1 MSRQPFTRTT
11 LILAL
16 VGAVTLAASACGSS
30 SGASSSSTT
39 ITEAAGGG
47 GGGGGAS
54 GTTIDVTLKDFSI
67 ALASTGSLAPGT
79 YTFHVT
85 NNGPSSHN
93 LTINGPGV
101 SDKATPT
108 FAAGGSMDLTVTLK
122 NGTYDLFCSVPG
134 HKQLGMDTHL
144 TVGSGGSSGGAAAGG
159 AAGGGGSTKSGG
171 SSSSGSTASGGGWA

>member
-1 MSRQPFTRTT
+1 MTQLRLTRTALT
-11 LILAL
+11 LAL

-30 SGASSSSTT
+30 SAGSSSTT
-39 ITEAAGGG
+39 VTQAAGGG
-47 GGGGGAS
+47 GGGAAS
-54 GTTIDVTLKDFSI
+54 GKTIDVTLKDFSI
-67 ALASTGSLAPGT
+67 AVASTGSLAPGT

-108 FAAGGSMDLTVTLK
+108 FAAGGTMDLTVTLK
-122 NGTYDLFCSVPG
+122 NGSYDLFCSVPS

-144 TVGSGGSSGGAAAGG
+144 TVGSG
-159 AAGGGGSTKSGG
+159 
-171 SSSSGSTASGGGWA
+171 

>member
-1 MSRQPFTRTT
+1 MTNRRFTRTA

-30 SGASSSSTT
+30 GGAGSSSTT
-39 ITEAAGGG
+39 VTQAAGGG
-47 GGGGGAS
+47 GAS
-54 GTTIDVTLKDFSI
+54 SGKTVDVTLKDYSI
-67 ALASTGSLAPGT
+67 AVASTGSLAPGT
-79 YTFHVT
+79 YTFHVR

-122 NGTYDLFCSVPG
+122 TGSYDLFCSVPS

-144 TVGSGGSSGGAAAGG
+144 TVGSA
-159 AAGGGGSTKSGG
+159 
-171 SSSSGSTASGGGWA
+171 

>member
-1 MSRQPFTRTT
+1 MTNRRFTRTA

-30 SGASSSSTT
+30 GGAGSSSTT
-39 ITEAAGGG
+39 VTQAAGGG
-47 GGGGGAS
+47 GAS
-54 GTTIDVTLKDFSI
+54 SGKTVDVTLKDYSI
-67 ALASTGSLAPGT
+67 AVASTGSLAPGT
-79 YTFHVT
+79 YTFHVR

-122 NGTYDLFCSVPG
+122 TGSYDLFCSAPS

-144 TVGSGGSSGGAAAGG
+144 TVGSA
-159 AAGGGGSTKSGG
+159 
-171 SSSSGSTASGGGWA
+171 

>member
-1 MSRQPFTRTT
+1 MTRQPFTRTA

-47 GGGGGAS
+47 GGAGAS
-54 GTTIDVTLKDFSI
+54 GKTIDVTLKDFSI
-67 ALASTGSLAPGT
+67 AVASTGSLAPGT

-101 SDKATPT
+101 SDMATPT
-108 FAAGGSMDLTVTLK
+108 FAAGGSQDLTVTLK

>member
-1 MSRQPFTRTT
+1 MTNRRFTRTA

-30 SGASSSSTT
+30 GGAGSSSTT
-39 ITEAAGGG
+39 VTQAAGGG
-47 GGGGGAS
+47 GAS
-54 GTTIDVTLKDFSI
+54 SGKTVDVTLKDYSI
-67 ALASTGSLAPGT
+67 AVASTGSLAPGT
-79 YTFHVT
+79 YTFHVR

-93 LTINGPGV
+93 LTINGSGV

-122 NGTYDLFCSVPG
+122 TGSYDLFCSVPS

-144 TVGSGGSSGGAAAGG
+144 TVGSA
-159 AAGGGGSTKSGG
+159 
-171 SSSSGSTASGGGWA
+171 

>member
-1 MSRQPFTRTT
+1 MTRPPFTRTA

-30 SGASSSSTT
+30 SSSSSSAGSSSTT

-47 GGGGGAS
+47 GGAAAS
-54 GTTIDVTLKDFSI
+54 GKTIDVTLKDFSI
-67 ALASTGSLAPGT
+67 DVASTGSLAPGT

-108 FAAGGSMDLTVTLK
+108 FAAGGSMDLAVTLK
-122 NGTYDLFCSVPG
+122 NGSYDLFCSVPG

-144 TVGSGGSSGGAAAGG
+144 TVGA
-159 AAGGGGSTKSGG
+159 
-171 SSSSGSTASGGGWA
+171 

>member
-1 MSRQPFTRTT
+1 MTRLRLTRTA

-16 VGAVTLAASACGSS
+16 VGAVTLVASACGSS
-30 SGASSSSTT
+30 SGAGSSATT
-39 ITEAAGGG
+39 VTEAAGGG
-47 GGGGGAS
+47 GGATS
-54 GTTIDVTLKDFSI
+54 GKTIDVTLKDFSI
-67 ALASTGSLAPGT
+67 AVASTGSLAPGT

-85 NNGPSSHN
+85 NTGPSSHN

-108 FAAGGSMDLTVTLK
+108 FAAGGTMDLTVTLK
-122 NGTYDLFCSVPG
+122 NGTYELFCSVPS

-144 TVGSGGSSGGAAAGG
+144 TVGGGAAA
-159 AAGGGGSTKSGG
+159 AGGGSTKSGG

>member
-1 MSRQPFTRTT
+1 MTHLRFTRTA

-30 SGASSSSTT
+30 SGAGSSSTT
-39 ITEAAGGG
+39 VTAAAAGGG
-47 GGGGGAS
+47 GGTPS
-54 GTTIDVTLKDFSI
+54 GKTIDVTLKDFSI
-67 ALASTGSLAPGT
+67 AVASTGSLAPGT

-93 LTINGPGV
+93 LTVNGPGV

-108 FAAGGSMDLTVTLK
+108 FAAGGSMDLTV
-122 NGTYDLFCSVPG
+122 G
-134 HKQLGMDTHL
+134 
-144 TVGSGGSSGGAAAGG
+144 SGGAAAGG
-159 AAGGGGSTKSGG
+159 GSTNGGG

>member
-1 MSRQPFTRTT
+1 MTHLRLTRTA

-16 VGAVTLAASACGSS
+16 VGVVTLVASACGSS
-30 SGASSSSTT
+30 SGAGSPATT
-39 ITEAAGGG
+39 VTEAAGGG
-47 GGGGGAS
+47 GGAAS
-54 GTTIDVTLKDFSI
+54 GKTIDVTLKDFSI
-67 ALASTGSLAPGT
+67 AVASTGSLAPGT

-108 FAAGGSMDLTVTLK
+108 FAAGGSMDLTVTLE
-122 NGTYDLFCSVPG
+122 NGSYDLFCSVPG

-144 TVGSGGSSGGAAAGG
+144 TVGSGAAAAGG
-159 AAGGGGSTKSGG
+159 GSSNSGGSTK
-171 SSSSGSTASGGGWA
+171 SGSTASGGGWA

>member
-1 MSRQPFTRTT
+1 MTHLPFARTALT
-11 LILAL
+11 LAL

-30 SGASSSSTT
+30 SSSGAGSSSTT

-47 GGGGGAS
+47 GGGAS
-54 GTTIDVTLKDFSI
+54 GKTIDVTLKDFSI
-67 ALASTGSLAPGT
+67 DVASTGSLAPGT

-122 NGTYDLFCSVPG
+122 NGSYDLFCSVPG

-144 TVGSGGSSGGAAAGG
+144 SLGSGGSSGSA
-159 AAGGGGSTKSGG
+159 AAGGGGSSSNGG

>member
-1 MSRQPFTRTT
+1 MTHPRLTRTA

-30 SGASSSSTT
+30 SGDGSSATT
-39 ITEAAGGG
+39 TTEAAGGG
-47 GGGGGAS
+47 GGAPS
-54 GTTIDVTLKDFSI
+54 GKTIDVTLKDFSI
-67 ALASTGSLAPGT
+67 DVASTGSLAPGT

-108 FAAGGSMDLTVTLK
+108 FAAGGTMDLTVTLK
-122 NGTYDLFCSVPG
+122 NGSYDLFCSVPS

-144 TVGSGGSSGGAAAGG
+144 TVGA
-159 AAGGGGSTKSGG
+159 
-171 SSSSGSTASGGGWA
+171 

>member
-1 MSRQPFTRTT
+1 MTHLPFTRTA
-11 LILAL
+11 LIVAL
-16 VGAVTLAASACGSS
+16 VGAVTVAASACGSS
-30 SGASSSSTT
+30 SGAGASSSSTT

-47 GGGGGAS
+47 GGGAS
-54 GTTIDVTLKDFSI
+54 GKTINVTLKDFSI
-67 ALASTGSLAPGT
+67 AVASTGSLAAGT

-101 SDKATPT
+101 SDQATPT
-108 FAAGGSMDLTVTLK
+108 FAAGGSQDLTVTLK
-122 NGTYDLFCSVPG
+122 KGTYDLFCSVPG

-144 TVGSGGSSGGAAAGG
+144 TVGSGGSSA
-159 AAGGGGSTKSGG
+159 AAGGGGSGSSGG